1 MKYLIIFLLI
11 CSSTFNQEKN
21 SLKIKGGVLA
31 YETFG
36 EGFPVLII
44 NGGPGMNSK
53 GFESLAKLLAENN
66 KTIIYDQRGTGES
79 VLKDM
84 NTSNMTM
91 ELMVEDIESLREH
104 LGYKS
109 WIVFG
114 QSFGGMLAYAYAA
127 KYPERVK
134 AMVQSHS
141 GGMSLRNVGSFSVS
155 NRLTSSENDSLV
167 HYSALMQRSSNNPE
181 LEKKRA
187 LYMAKAYVVGS
198 RHENTIAERLLQVNH
213 EINSLIWADMRA
225 NNFDK
230 TSEMKNFEKNV
241 LIMHGLQDVVPVDIA
256 ERAHGILP
264 NSRLI
269 TMENCGHYGWLDRP
283 EVYLKEVKDFLRIN
297 SEQIE
302 LILFEF

>member
-11 CSSTFNQEKN
+11 CSSTFSQEKN

-155 NRLTSSENDSLV
+155 NRLTSSENDSLA

-297 SEQIE
+297 SEQMN
-302 LILFEF
+302 